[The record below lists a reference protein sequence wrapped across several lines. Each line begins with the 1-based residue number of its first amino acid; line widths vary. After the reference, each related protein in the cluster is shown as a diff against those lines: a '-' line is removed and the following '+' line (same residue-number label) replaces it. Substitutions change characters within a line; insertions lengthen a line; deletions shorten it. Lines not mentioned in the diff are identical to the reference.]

1 MEKPWRGSA
10 PSRRAPIE
18 GRVVVFPIKNERY
31 SDVIAYLQS
40 WDGRARELVVVADC
54 KPLVKQALEGCRFPG
69 GLRIWYVEQDHFRY
83 RGLSGAY
90 EQGVVFALTLPMAEW
105 VITVDCGT
113 WQPSQITAAL
123 DATVSERAWFGVRPL
138 TGGRSRLK
146 LFLTQFGGALIR
158 RRTGVGIIDPTCGYR
173 AYAAE
178 TLREIDFAANGVPN
192 RLYHAKLAVQVQ
204 CVVALAYIGEF
215 LCTHRPTPSK
225 MRLRD
230 AVTALWYVLRG
241 GLGHV

>member
-1 MEKPWRGSA
+1 VEKPWRGSA

-18 GRVVVFPIKNERY
+18 GRVVVLPIKNERY

-192 RLYHAKLAVQVQ
+192 RLYHA
-204 CVVALAYIGEF
+204 YIGEF